1 MGVSEGGEGED
12 KEGVKEEVED
22 VQGSHAHP
30 RPWDLLWSHG
40 PPQGLQVGNH
50 HHLQHYTHYHYTT
63 LNKGTAHHHTR
74 HQITTLIRNQRPPL
88 GP

>member
-12 KEGVKEEVED
+12 TEGVKEEVED

-40 PPQGLQVGNH
+40 PPQGLQV
-50 HHLQHYTHYHYTT
+50 YRPTHTNDIKYADIMIRLSTACWRLT
-63 LNKGTAHHHTR
+63 DNRVLN
-74 HQITTLIRNQRPPL
+74 IL
-88 GP
+88 

>member
-40 PPQGLQVGNH
+40 PPQGLQVCSLPPNS
-50 HHLQHYTHYHYTT
+50 Y
-63 LNKGTAHHHTR
+63 KR
-74 HQITTLIRNQRPPL
+74 HKIR
-88 GP
+88 